1 MGYKLQSVVCMQD
14 IAQFDTIAGDELRL
28 TRRNDSGSA
37 TLAVPFSSPSTLNG
51 TQLLLPYADLPA
63 HCMASTHH
71 ELPAARGITQME
83 GGREIR

>member
-1 MGYKLQSVVCMQD
+1 MQD
-14 IAQFDTIAGDELRL
+14 ITLYDMMAGDELRL

-71 ELPAARGITQME
+71 ELPAAKGWIAREGKRRE
-83 GGREIR
+83 GGRA